1 MKQSTE
7 SIIASFNELLEMAK
21 EEEVKQRISK
31 WSLLAPTIIELHDNK
46 NFTYKEIADWILLH
60 KGIEASSTSV
70 YQAYKKYKQE
80 K

>member
-46 NFTYKEIADWILLH
+46 NFTYQQIADWILLH
-60 KGIEASSTSV
+60 KGIGVSSTSV
-70 YQAYKKYKQE
+70 YQAYKKYK
-80 K
+80 

>member
-7 SIIASFNELLEMAK
+7 SIVASFNELLEMAK

-46 NFTYKEIADWILLH
+46 KFTYQEIADWILLH
-60 KGIEASSTSV
+60 KGIKAGATSV
-70 YQAYKKYKQE
+70 YQAYKKYK
-80 K
+80 

>member
-7 SIIASFNELLEMAK
+7 SIIASFNELLEKAK
-21 EEEVKQRISK
+21 EEKVKQKINK
-31 WSLLAPTIIELHDNK
+31 WSLLAPAIIELHDNK
-46 NFTYKEIADWILLH
+46 KFTFQEIADWILLH
-60 KGIEASSTSV
+60 KGIGVSSTSV